1 MSKFT
6 IQLWEN
12 NFEVLKKMTYFLS
25 KCYVLKGFFL
35 SIGEEIPVGLFWCSC
50 GCGGGRQ
57 GD

>member
-35 SIGEEIPVGLFWCSC
+35 SIGEIPVGLFWCSC